1 MTLLAGGKE
10 VTKVMLGP
18 NVIYEKEKW
27 ESIVYKIEDS
37 TGTVTD
43 VPGNFMYVNGII
55 IFKSQN
61 LNILNDNSDSG
72 KKRLLATLPPQFS
85 NISVLTCGTQNG
97 SHTNNSAS
105 TIETLPLVEGNNI
118 YINVFEF
125 KSDSNNWAGY
135 TGNTCPFNPAW
146 LQLSANRK

>member
-97 SHTNNSAS
+97 SHGNDYAS

-125 KSDSNNWAGY
+125 EADGNQRAGY
-135 TGNTCPFNPAW
+135 RSGTSPFNPAW
-146 LQLSANRK
+146 LQLSADRK

>member
-1 MTLLAGGKE
+1 MTLLLGDKE
-10 VTKVMLGP
+10 VTKVMIGT

-27 ESIVYKIEDS
+27 ESIVYKIENS
-37 TGTVTD
+37 TGTVAD

-105 TIETLPLVEGNNI
+105 TIGTLPLVEGNNI
-118 YINVFEF
+118 YINMFNF
-125 KSDSNNWAGY
+125 ASDSNQWSGY
-135 TGNTCPFNPAW
+135 TRGTSPCNPAW
-146 LQLSANRK
+146 LQLSADRK